1 MFSKHAGIRGIKSSK
16 DTNLDRISMIR
27 KNSGTKQSDAILH
40 FYKQLDPKFDLD
52 EDIEIMNP
60 FNNKEVWKLVQLFYK
75 KFYDDTHQRVF
86 IFGINPGRFGGG
98 ITGIPFTDPI
108 RLETECGIKNDFRKI
123 GELSSVFV
131 YELVKAYGGAQKFYL
146 DFFITALS
154 PLGFTKNGINLN
166 YYDDKQ
172 LLRNSEDFIVEC
184 IRQQQKRISSIDI
197 CFCLGEGTNY
207 KIFKKL
213 NENYGFFK
221 QIIPLPHPR
230 WIMQYRRKRIDEF
243 VNLYLEKLAAVKK

>member
-1 MFSKHAGIRGIKSSK
+1 M
-16 DTNLDRISMIR
+16 NR
-27 KNSGTKQSDAILH
+27 KNSHTTQAGAILQ
-40 FYKQLDPKFDLD
+40 FYKQLDPKFDL
-52 EDIEIMNP
+52 EEGIEIMNP
-60 FNNKEVWKLVQLFYK
+60 FQDQETWTFADLFYR
-75 KFYDDTHQRVF
+75 KFYSDAHPRVF

-108 RLETECGIKNDFRKI
+108 RLENECGIKNDFRKI
-123 GELSSVFV
+123 AELSSIFV
-131 YELVKAYGGAQKFYL
+131 YEVIKAYGGAETFYF
-146 DFFITALS
+146 DFLITALS

-172 LLRNSEDFIVEC
+172 LLRNSENFIIEC
-184 IRQQQKRISSIDI
+184 IREQQDRIYSADI

-213 NENYGFFK
+213 NEKYEFFE

-230 WIMQYRRKRIDEF
+230 WIMQYRRKKIDEF
-243 VNLYLEKLAAVKK
+243 INYYVEKLTAVKS

>member
-1 MFSKHAGIRGIKSSK
+1 
-16 DTNLDRISMIR
+16 MIG
-27 KNSGTKQSDAILH
+27 KNSGTKQADAILK
-40 FYKQLDPKFDLD
+40 FYQQLEPKFDVG

-60 FNNKEVWKLVQLFYK
+60 FNNREVWELVQLFYK
-75 KFYDDTHQRVF
+75 KFYNDDHRRVF

-108 RLETECGIKNDFRKI
+108 RLENECGIRNDFRKI

-131 YELVKAYGGAQKFYL
+131 YEVIKAYGGAQKFYL
-146 DFFITALS
+146 DFLITALS
-154 PLGFTKNGINLN
+154 PLGFTKDGINLN

-172 LLRNSEDFIVEC
+172 LLRNSETFIVEC
-184 IRQQQKRISSIDI
+184 IRQQQASIYSTDV

-213 NENYGFFK
+213 NEKYEFFK

-230 WIMQYRRKRIDEF
+230 WIMQYRRKKIDEF
-243 VNLYLEKLAAVKK
+243 VNHYVEKLAVIKR